1 MTDER
6 DDLVTKMI
14 ERATEAGD
22 AAGVYLTSAAVLMGP
37 DGPTEP
43 LQLVARFAVGERA
56 FLEPVDTAA
65 IRRRREE
72 TELLES
78 ALNPTAAEL
87 RAEFEAGPLGEGRP

>member
-6 DDLVTKMI
+6 EDLVTTMI
-14 ERATEAGD
+14 DRATEAGN

-37 DGPTEP
+37 DGPVEP

-56 FLEPVDTAA
+56 FLEPPDTAA

-72 TELLES
+72 TELLER
-78 ALNPTAAEL
+78 ALGPTAAEL
-87 RAEFEAGPLGEGRP
+87 RAEFNEGPLGEGR